1 MRASTEALHGFSS
14 RGTLRLCAVISLL
27 LLICGCSRDPSPLEP
42 VQRMAYEVKP
52 AVVRVSAYATATLR
66 IDPAGSEIDFDELT
80 SGRGEEPVTVE
91 TGTGGSG
98 SGFLIHPEGWILTS
112 AHVVEP
118 TLQQEQMHARLL
130 RNGAL
135 TLLARILDDDVLAA
149 YRRGGRIDQLID
161 RVVERSSLEQV
172 EVVNRVE
179 LSNGRSAS
187 FTVESLSP
195 SIDRGGRDLALL
207 RIAGQ
212 DLPVLDLADPDGI
225 HLQEQIW
232 IIGYPAVA
240 SSDDDEIGAWLS
252 TETDLEPTIHS
263 GSITAIRKSSGQMT
277 IYQSDAP
284 VYPGQ
289 SGGPAVNRSG
299 KVVGVPTWGHKSA
312 DRIRFLIASE
322 AVATF
327 IEESGVP
334 LGVEGRFT
342 RLYGAAID
350 AAEKGDWRE
359 AEKQLREADA
369 IFPNSPDLVRF
380 LRDAERRLENG
391 GTHLTEVIASVAVGA
406 ALLILVVAG
415 LRLRKP
421 PRGLD
426 PLMPP
431 IAEIVVLPRRG
442 DRNDGD
448 ALSFENQEPR
458 SLGSF
463 TVLNGERAGQR
474 LGLRGS
480 GIRIGR
486 ESKYCEVVLSDPKV
500 SRLHAEVVSLDGRTM
515 LIDHDSSN
523 GTFVND
529 KRIDRALLRD
539 GDIIYFGGRHAVAVA
554 FRI

>member
-1 MRASTEALHGFSS
+1 MRAPTEAPLSLFP
-14 RGTLRLCAVISLL
+14 RGTLRLCAVIFLL
-27 LLICGCSRDPSPLEP
+27 LLICGCRRDASPLEP

-52 AVVRVSAYATATLR
+52 AVVRVSAYATATIR
-66 IDPAGSEIDFDELT
+66 IDPTGSDIGFEELT
-80 SGRGEEPVTVE
+80 SGGGTAPVSVE

-149 YRRGGRIDQLID
+149 YRRGGTLDRLIEK
-161 RVVERSSLEQV
+161 VIERSSLEQV

-179 LSNGRSAS
+179 LSNGQSAS
-187 FTVESLSP
+187 FAVESLSP
-195 SIDRGGRDLALL
+195 SIERGGRDLALL

-240 SSDDDEIGAWLS
+240 SSEDEQIGAWLS

-284 VYPGQ
+284 MYPGQ

-322 AVATF
+322 VVAEF

-350 AAEKGDWRE
+350 AAAKGDWRQ
-359 AEKQLREADA
+359 AERNLREADT
-369 IFPNSPDLVRF
+369 IFPNSPDLARF
-380 LRDAERRLENG
+380 LRDAERQLETRGNRH
-391 GTHLTEVIASVAVGA
+391 TDLAASVAVA
-406 ALLILVVAG
+406 AAVLILLVAG

-421 PRGLD
+421 ARQLD
-426 PLMPP
+426 PGTSVPELV
-431 IAEIVVLPRRG
+431 ILPRRG

-448 ALSFENQEPR
+448 ALSFQYPGER
-458 SLGSF
+458 SLGTF

-486 ESKYCEVVLSDPKV
+486 EAKYCEVVLSDPKV

-515 LIDHDSSN
+515 LIDHSSSN

-554 FRI
+554 FRT